1 MKVADEAGNS
11 STRDIALTA
20 TAVFGLENLARLQL
34 QVDQEADLMNGL
46 TFAEGLTLQKVEAVM
61 DNVHTEIPDPKVFI
75 PEFPG
80 SVSIILTLARPDGS
94 TIEIKVDNLTVNA
107 LAYSKLTVTDL
118 KPVDILPII
127 GQIEAGDKNVYSHI
141 EHL

>member
-1 MKVADEAGNS
+1 M
-11 STRDIALTA
+11 TA
-20 TAVFGLENLARLQL
+20 TAVFGLENLASLQL
-34 QVDQEADLMNGL
+34 QVDQEANLMNGL
-46 TFAEGLTLQKVEAVM
+46 TIADELTLQKVEAVM
-61 DNVHTEIPDPKVFI
+61 DNVRTEIPDPQVFV

-80 SVSIILTLARPDGS
+80 TVNFILTLTRPDGS
-94 TIEIKVDNLTVNA
+94 TIEVKVDNLTVNA